1 MARWAG
7 SIPGGGVKR
16 ERRKA
21 DQQVAAVLDEMDAAG
36 INPAIDGPR
45 SDAGNLRGVLRGDH
59 LHLAAAVGTP
69 HGIEAMASAG
79 AYVDAFLGLNG
90 HFRGPD
96 GSFLPQAVSPIRKGR
111 EELGLAPIATPG
123 VWL

>member
-21 DQQVAAVLDEMDAAG
+21 DQQVAAVLDEVDAG
-36 INPAIDGPR
+36 SVNPTVDGPR
-45 SDAGNLRGVLRGDH
+45 GDAGEFGGTFGADH
-59 LHLAAAVGTP
+59 LDLAPADRAP
-69 HGIEAMASAG
+69 HGIEAMASAA

-90 HFRGPD
+90 HFGSPNGP
-96 GSFLPQAVSPIRKGR
+96 FLPQAVSPIRKGR